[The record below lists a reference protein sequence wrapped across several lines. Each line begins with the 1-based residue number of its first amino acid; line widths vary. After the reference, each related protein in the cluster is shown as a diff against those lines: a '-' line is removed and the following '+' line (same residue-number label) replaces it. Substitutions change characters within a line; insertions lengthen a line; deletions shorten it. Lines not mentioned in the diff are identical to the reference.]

1 MRRKKVKE
9 SMNIATAVSF
19 DGLLKNVSK
28 IVLVQS
34 SGLKVTVTTMGR
46 ITEDGTTFIPSL
58 DLRRMLRLNGR
69 LGIEENMVTG
79 GKTKRSQHEN

>member
-1 MRRKKVKE
+1 
-9 SMNIATAVSF
+9 MNIATAVSF

-58 DLRRMLRLNGR
+58 DLRRMLRINGTR
-69 LGIEENMVTG
+69 ETEEMKANG
-79 GKTKRSQHEN
+79 ND

>member
-9 SMNIATAVSF
+9 SMNIATVVSF
-19 DGLLKNVSK
+19 GGSLKSVLK

-58 DLRRMLRLNGR
+58 DLKRMLRINGTKVT
-69 LGIEENMVTG
+69 EEMKANG
-79 GKTKRSQHEN
+79 ND

>member
-9 SMNIATAVSF
+9 SMNIATVVSF
-19 DGLLKNVSK
+19 GGSSQSASK

-58 DLRRMLRLNGR
+58 DLRRMLRINGTKVT
-69 LGIEENMVTG
+69 EDMKENG
-79 GKTKRSQHEN
+79 NDKTRR

>member
-9 SMNIATAVSF
+9 SMNIAIAVSF
-19 DGLLKNVSK
+19 DGSSQSASK

-46 ITEDGTTFIPSL
+46 ITEDGTTFTPSL
-58 DLRRMLRLNGR
+58 DLKRMLRINGTKVT
-69 LGIEENMVTG
+69 EDMKENG
-79 GKTKRSQHEN
+79 NEHI

>member
-9 SMNIATAVSF
+9 SMNIATVVLF
-19 DGLLKNVSK
+19 DGSSENVSK

-58 DLRRMLRLNGR
+58 DLRRMLRINGTKVT
-69 LGIEENMVTG
+69 EDMKENG
-79 GKTKRSQHEN
+79 NDKTRR

>member
-1 MRRKKVKE
+1 MKE
-9 SMNIATAVSF
+9 SMNIATVVSF
-19 DGLLKNVSK
+19 GGSSENVLK

-58 DLRRMLRLNGR
+58 DLKRMLRINGTKVT
-69 LGIEENMVTG
+69 EEMKANG
-79 GKTKRSQHEN
+79 ND

>member
-9 SMNIATAVSF
+9 SMNIATVVSF
-19 DGLLKNVSK
+19 DGSSQSASK

-34 SGLKVTVTTMGR
+34 SGLKVIVTTMGR

-58 DLRRMLRLNGR
+58 DLKRMLRINGTKAT
-69 LGIEENMVTG
+69 EVTKENGNEKV
-79 GKTKRSQHEN
+79 

>member
-9 SMNIATAVSF
+9 SMNIATVVSF
-19 DGLLKNVSK
+19 DGSLQSASK

-34 SGLKVTVTTMGR
+34 SGLTVTVTTMGR

-58 DLRRMLRLNGR
+58 DLRRMLRINGTKAT
-69 LGIEENMVTG
+69 EEH
-79 GKTKRSQHEN
+79 KENGNEKV

>member
-19 DGLLKNVSK
+19 GGSSKSVWK

-34 SGLKVTVTTMGR
+34 SGLKATVTTMGSV
-46 ITEDGTTFIPSL
+46 TKDGTTFTPSL
-58 DLRRMLRLNGR
+58 DLRRMLRLSGILETEQTKENGN
-69 LGIEENMVTG
+69 EA
-79 GKTKRSQHEN
+79 K

>member
-1 MRRKKVKE
+1 MKRKKVKE

-58 DLRRMLRLNGR
+58 DLRRMLRINGTR
-69 LGIEENMVTG
+69 ETEEMKANG
-79 GKTKRSQHEN
+79 ND

>member
-9 SMNIATAVSF
+9 SMNIATVVSF
-19 DGLLKNVSK
+19 GGSSENVLK

-58 DLRRMLRLNGR
+58 DLKRMLRINGTKVT
-69 LGIEENMVTG
+69 EEMKANG
-79 GKTKRSQHEN
+79 ND

>member
-1 MRRKKVKE
+1 
-9 SMNIATAVSF
+9 MNIATVVSF
-19 DGLLKNVSK
+19 GGSLQNAFK

-58 DLRRMLRLNGR
+58 DLRRMLRINGTR
-69 LGIEENMVTG
+69 ETEEMKANG
-79 GKTKRSQHEN
+79 ND